1 VQAKAISPSR
11 HNATAALHRWA
22 RASAQFTSTG
32 VIALRMS
39 RVPFSREVSKT
50 RAVSAGDCESENS
63 CWRFMADRWW
73 RAEATL
79 LRWITRA
86 IPQCRRLTRVA
97 KFENGDD
104 LQTEES

>member
-1 VQAKAISPSR
+1 
-11 HNATAALHRWA
+11 
-22 RASAQFTSTG
+22 
-32 VIALRMS
+32 
-39 RVPFSREVSKT
+39 
-50 RAVSAGDCESENS
+50 
-63 CWRFMADRWW
+63 MADRWW